1 MQFKKVVRQM
11 ENQQPKLI
19 DLDKDKLE
27 YHKTGV
33 LWLKGDPVYIVDL
46 VREGNLAYVVV
57 YAADNLEKKNP
68 RKLAIKQ
75 TIKDGERFSSATRLG
90 ALANAMFPAKKQE
103 KWVEKPPLFVA
114 PVIPKY
120 VNTLTGKEE
129 SGFFEREPDKETTV
143 AGERVLQRGKNTGVF
158 IGLSSIVW
166 EEGFKIPTKSLVDA
180 LIQHQQG
187 DGFYDFTGGNN
198 RPDNPLGR
206 GYQGDDY

>member
-1 MQFKKVVRQM
+1 M

-27 YHKTGV
+27 YHKQGV
-33 LWLKGDPVYIVDL
+33 LFIQKTPTYIIDM
-46 VREGNLAYVVV
+46 VREGNLSYVIV
-57 YAADNLEKKNP
+57 YAADPTSKEP
-68 RKLAIKQ
+68 RKAYSIQ
-75 TIKDGERFSSATRLG
+75 RRGEAPRFNPNTRLG
-90 ALANAMFPAKKQE
+90 ALANNYFPPKKQQ
-103 KWVEKPPLFVA
+103 VRVDNPPLFVA
-114 PVIPKY
+114 PVIPSY
-120 VNTLTGKEE
+120 TDTFTGKQE